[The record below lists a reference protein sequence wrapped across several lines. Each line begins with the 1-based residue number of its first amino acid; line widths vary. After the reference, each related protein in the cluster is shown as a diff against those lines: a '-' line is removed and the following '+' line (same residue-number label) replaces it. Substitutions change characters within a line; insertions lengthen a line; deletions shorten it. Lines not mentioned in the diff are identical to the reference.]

1 MLDNICKYVFK
12 VDICGVVIEW
22 MVSKFFELLIGLCK
36 DVLLGFVIVVGKGG
50 IVVEVYW
57 DIWLELLLMNMVLV

>member
-1 MLDNICKYVFK
+1 
-12 VDICGVVIEW
+12 